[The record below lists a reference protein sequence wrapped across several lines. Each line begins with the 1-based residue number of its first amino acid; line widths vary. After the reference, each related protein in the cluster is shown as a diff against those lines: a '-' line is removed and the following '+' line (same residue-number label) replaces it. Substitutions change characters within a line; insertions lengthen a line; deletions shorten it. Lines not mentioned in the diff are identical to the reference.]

1 MTRSCHR
8 VGRAVPVVLLSV
20 LLAGCGVAGKRPARG
35 SHAGAYGLGSLHH
48 PVTTTSPAAQVAF
61 DRGLTLSY
69 AFSHRAAEEEFR
81 KAIATDPSCAMAWWG
96 VALVNGPH
104 INFPM
109 VPPENAKT
117 AWDALAHARAL
128 EPRVSEPERA
138 YIEAL
143 AHRYAMPQPED
154 RGPLDAA
161 YASAMREVWRAHP
174 DDPDAGA
181 LCAEALMDLHPWDLW
196 RTDGTPQPWEPEI
209 QSTLEQV
216 MRLDPRHAG
225 ANHFYIHVM
234 EASPHPEKAL
244 ASANLLRDLV
254 PGAGHLVHMPAH
266 IYSRVGQWSVASEA
280 NREAIV
286 VDSVYRAAH
295 PHPGLYAMYMAHN
308 RHFLAY
314 ADMMQGDSAEA
325 LAAAREMV
333 QGVPPD
339 FVRDFAPVVDGY
351 MIFVS
356 EALMRF
362 GRWQEV
368 LAEPEPPANLPLS
381 RALWHYTRAASYNA
395 LGRAREADAER
406 AAFQV
411 AAAKVPKEWTF
422 GNNPASAILA
432 IAAHVLDGEIDSRRG
447 RSETAV
453 RELRAAVKIEDGLR
467 YNEPPD
473 WMQPSRHTLGAVLLN
488 AGRYP
493 EAEAVY
499 REDLARW
506 PENGWSLYGL
516 SRALRLE
523 KKDAE
528 AAPVEARFRRVWAKS
543 EIKLGS
549 TCLCQPG
556 V

>member
-1 MTRSCHR
+1 MIEDRHR
-8 VGRAVPVVLLSV
+8 AGRAAVVVLLTILV
-20 LLAGCGVAGKRPARG
+20 AGCGGGSSHKHAPAQSRKG
-35 SHAGAYGLGSLHH
+35 PYNLGSYHH
-48 PVTTTSPAAQVAF
+48 RVTTASPDAQAAF

-81 KAIATDPSCAMAWWG
+81 KAIAADPSCAMAWWG

-109 VPPENAKT
+109 VPPQNAKT
-117 AWDALAHARAL
+117 AWEALTKARSL
-128 EPRVSEPERA
+128 ELRVSEPERA

-154 RGPLDAA
+154 RAPLDAA
-161 YASAMREVWRAHP
+161 YANAMREMWRAHP

-196 RTDGTPQPWEPEI
+196 RLGGTPQPWEPEI
-209 QSTLEQV
+209 QSTLERV
-216 MRLDPRHAG
+216 MRLSPRHAG

-266 IYSRVGQWSVASEA
+266 IYSRVGEWPAASLA
-280 NREAIV
+280 NRQAIV

-325 LAAAREMV
+325 LKAAREMV
-333 QGVPPD
+333 RGVPPD
-339 FVRDFAPVVDGY
+339 FIRDFTPVVDGY

-362 GRWQEV
+362 GRWQDV
-368 LAEPEPPANLPLS
+368 LAEPQPPANLPLS
-381 RALWHYTRAASYNA
+381 RALWYYTRAAAYNA

-406 AAFQV
+406 DAFRV
-411 AAAKVPKEWTF
+411 AATKVPKDWTF

-432 IAAHVLDGEIDSRRG
+432 IAGHVLDGEIDSQRG
-447 RSETAV
+447 RYDESI
-453 RELRAAVKIEDGLR
+453 RELREAVRLEDGLR
-467 YNEPPD
+467 YDEPPD
-473 WMQPSRHTLGAVLLN
+473 WMQPARHTLGAVLLR
-488 AGRYP
+488 AGRYTA
-493 EAEAVY
+493 AEAVY

-506 PENGWSLYGL
+506 PENGWSLFGL

-528 AAPVEARFRRVWAKS
+528 AAPVEARFRRVWAQS
-543 EIKLGS
+543 DIKLGS
-549 TCLCQPG
+549 T
-556 V
+556 